1 MDLEKMCPR
10 RVLDYLRHGFCFYR
24 RFAGRAP
31 HLLCL
36 LSLICP
42 ANHDYS
48 PPRRRLLELECDHQW
63 NLLMNLAT
71 NRWTLALSRGP
82 AWETSGKTQITQT
95 DQDNHEDNY
104 CQLEQQKHF
113 VGTTTRAPGKGS
125 AWSRL
130 ILEPTLDLWEPS

>member
-1 MDLEKMCPR
+1 MDHDCS
-10 RVLDYLRHGFCFYR
+10 
-24 RFAGRAP
+24 
-31 HLLCL
+31 

-42 ANHDYS
+42 ADHDNS
-48 PPRRRLLELECDHQW
+48 PPRRRLLELERDHQG
-63 NLLMNLAT
+63 NVVLAT
-71 NRWTLALSRGP
+71 DRWTLALSRGP
-82 AWETSGKTQITQT
+82 ARETSGKTQIRQT
-95 DQDNHEDNY
+95 DQGNHEDND